1 MGVESAWW
9 WTTPYPSIAPHLHV
23 WITQRKNE
31 EKWIRYSTVTDDWDI
46 LHSLIMQPPIKK
58 QLNIARCILYCE
70 TIILHFHFYLQGIMF
85 YSLLFKF
92 NQNGLVLEPWK
103 MFITLHSITQS
114 DTCTR
119 TWNTMNLTYFAL
131 SIITVQTT
139 NTNLWEYN
147 IPVWNARERKEPV
160 WRIFCLKRQN
170 RHWRRK
176 VG

>member
-31 EKWIRYSTVTDDWDI
+31 EKWIRYSTDDWDI
-46 LHSLIMQPPIKK
+46 LHSLIMQAPIKK

-103 MFITLHSITQS
+103 MFYNYIVLHS
-114 DTCTR
+114 
-119 TWNTMNLTYFAL
+119 L
-131 SIITVQTT
+131 
-139 NTNLWEYN
+139 
-147 IPVWNARERKEPV
+147 IPVRGLEIQWIWGTLYFQSSQCKRTTLTSGSVIFLYGMPEKERNQYDV
-160 WRIFCLKRQN
+160 FF
-170 RHWRRK
+170 
-176 VG
+176 V